1 MKESMAGTW
10 IFGIVALFIVLFSS
24 FIAYSI
30 SYTKAFKTKNEIL
43 NYIEQNEGFTKAED
57 VDEKIPIDRLTTE
70 QMEKST
76 ATDVKAYLLIMS
88 MGYNSSTVSCD
99 QYGDY
104 QYGGYCVAKICDLD
118 SNGNVRRVVYK
129 VTTFIKINI
138 PVVNLNLKL
147 PIMGETKAL
156 YYENK
161 ILTNK
166 GSNGC
171 YNSMDL
177 D

>member
-43 NYIEQNEGFTKAED
+43 NYIEQNEGFTMAKD
-57 VDEKIPIDRLTTE
+57 VDKVPIDRLTNE

-76 ATDVKAYLLIMS
+76 ATDVKAYQLIQS
-88 MGYNSSTVSCD
+88 MGYNTATVSCT
-99 QYGDY
+99 QYGEE
-104 QYGGYCVAKICDLD
+104 QYGGYCVARICYKDTVSKK
-118 SNGNVRRVVYK
+118 SNAKVVYK

-138 PVVNLNLKL
+138 PVVNINLKL
-147 PIMGETKAL
+147 PISGETKSL
-156 YYENK
+156 YYENDVSS
-161 ILTNK
+161 TY
-166 GSNGC
+166 SC
-171 YNSMDL
+171 WSSTDL